1 VRLPGVSQ
9 GYPEWIARHRLGIVC
24 GAALVAALAAIVA
37 LTLPVRTEFS
47 QLLPD
52 REPSVL
58 ALRRLAARKVN
69 TAVIEVGIASADPE
83 AARRFAA
90 ALAPELRR
98 LPKGLIGE
106 VDDDDMPL
114 RSLLWKHRF
123 LYAPEADLR
132 KAVAAA
138 RALYAARNPL
148 YVPLEDPDPRALE
161 EFSVRIADLRAQTVD
176 RPPGYVGEEGRLRM
190 IVVRAPFSD
199 TEPRKAEVLLEALR
213 AKVSLLLPAYPGVAV
228 GYAGDPVTAA
238 LEHALV
244 LRDVIVTAALCSLLV
259 ASALYFT
266 FRSPRIVL
274 ALVGNLLC
282 ACALTFGWARLAIG
296 QLNSATAFLGS
307 VVAGNGINFG
317 IILAARYQEE
327 RRLRSHSQALFLA
340 IGETARPTL
349 VAAMAAG
356 AAYLS
361 LVVTGFRGFS
371 EFGAIA
377 GVGMLVCWM
386 TTYLVLPAL
395 LEFLQPG
402 PVGRARSA
410 PAPIPARVPSIV
422 ILLAAA
428 ALTVAGTRFLREPF
442 EDDLGALRSR
452 SLPSSEVGKWS
463 RRLDASF
470 GRVRSGGFVL
480 AVEQPEDV
488 ALVLDALERAEDGV
502 PAEAHVLGKIDA
514 LDRVL
519 PGTAEEQRR
528 KIELLG
534 EARDLL
540 RRALPRLDPAAR
552 ERSRPLLDDGPLRVL
567 SAADLPPLLRDAFTE
582 SDGRVGLLM
591 VVHPGPAFEGWSHRG
606 IRRAVALVSRLRFER
621 PLRGPLYV
629 AGPEVLF
636 VDMMRAVERDAP
648 RATAAAAILVVALL
662 AAALGFGRDLAASL
676 VALVAGMGIL
686 LGMMAIFHV
695 RLNFLSVVAIPITIG
710 IGIDYPFN
718 VIARLKTE
726 RERGG
731 DTGRALRQTG
741 RAVALCSATTMIGYF
756 VLLFSDTGAI
766 RSFGLVAVLGELACL
781 LAALLVAPAALVLL
795 RSTVPRSS

>member
-1 VRLPGVSQ
+1 VT
-9 GYPEWIARHRLGIVC
+9 IVA
-24 GAALVAALAAIVA
+24 GAGALAAVAAALA

-58 ALRRLAARKVN
+58 ALRRLAARKAN
-69 TAVIEVGIASADPE
+69 TAVIEIGIAAADPE
-83 AARRFAA
+83 AARQFAVELA
-90 ALAPELRR
+90 AELRK
-98 LPKGLIGE
+98 LPKGFVRE

-114 RSLLWKHRF
+114 RSFLWKHRF

-161 EFSVRIADLRAQTVD
+161 ELSVRIADLRARTVD
-176 RPPGYVGEEGRLRM
+176 RPQGYVGEDGHLRM

-199 TEPRKAEVLLEALR
+199 TEPRKAELLLEALR
-213 AKVSLLLPAYPGVAV
+213 SKVSLLLPLHPGVEV

-244 LRDVIVTAALCSLLV
+244 LRDVVVTAVLCSLLV
-259 ASALYFT
+259 IGALVVT

-274 ALVGNLLC
+274 ALGLNLLA

-296 QLNSATAFLGS
+296 QLNSATAILGS

-317 IILAARYQEE
+317 IILAARYLEE
-327 RRLRSHSQALFLA
+327 RRVRFHAQALAAA
-340 IGETARPTL
+340 IRETAGPTL

-356 AAYLS
+356 ASYLS
-361 LVVTGFRGFS
+361 LVVTEFRGFS

-386 TTYLVLPAL
+386 TTYLLLPAL
-395 LEFLQPG
+395 LDLLEPLPPG
-402 PVGRARSA
+402 PDRTAS
-410 PAPIPARVPSIV
+410 APIPAVVPSIA
-422 ILLAAA
+422 ILLGAAV
-428 ALTVAGTRFLREPF
+428 LTVAGTRFLREPF

-452 SLPSSEVGKWS
+452 SLPASEVGKWS

-480 AVEQPEDV
+480 AVEQAEDV
-488 ALVLDALERAEDGV
+488 PLVLDALDRAEEGV
-502 PAEAHVLGKIDA
+502 PQEARVLGKIDA
-514 LDRVL
+514 LPRIL

-528 KIELLG
+528 KIELLA

-552 ERSRPLLDDGPLRVL
+552 ERVRPLLDDGPLRVL
-567 SAADLPPLLRDAFTE
+567 GSLDLPPQLRDAFTE
-582 SDGRVGLLM
+582 SDGRVGLLL

-606 IRRAVALVSRLRFER
+606 IRRAVALVGQLRFER

-648 RATAAAAILVVALL
+648 RATIAAAILVVALL

-676 VALVAGMGIL
+676 VALVAGMGAM
-686 LGMMAIFHV
+686 LGALALFQV
-695 RLNFLSVVAIPITIG
+695 RLSFLSVVAIPITIG

-718 VIARLKTE
+718 VIARLKAE

-731 DTGRALRQTG
+731 DPGRALRQTG
-741 RAVALCSATTMIGYF
+741 GAVALCSATTMIGYS

-795 RSTVPRSS
+795 RAIVPQSS